1 MSPKFDEMP
10 EEEFPAQVDMA
21 ADADTEAG
29 AGGDSPIAGVAADLR
44 DLGVR
49 FAAALRA
56 AAGTPEAQDLR
67 GEIGEGLRQLRGELD
82 SALEGVRSGAKRRV
96 GEQRE
101 QRGAM
106 SGQLRSEVAQAVRN
120 LSAVLE
126 RLAGNVEPGDSANAE
141 PVETVEVTVSEVGE
155 QS

>member
-1 MSPKFDEMP
+1 MSPILEELNDEA
-10 EEEFPAQVDMA
+10 FPGQVDA
-21 ADADTEAG
+21 SADAETES
-29 AGGDSPIAGVAADLR
+29 GGESPLAGVAADLR

-56 AAGTPEAQDLR
+56 AAGTAEAQELR

-96 GEQRE
+96 GEQR
-101 QRGAM
+101 GAV

-126 RLAGNVEPGDSANAE
+126 RLAGNMEPGDSTDAE
-141 PVETVEVTVSEVGE
+141 PAETVEVVVSEVVE
-155 QS
+155 TS